1 MKLPNFIQQLRI
13 GAQLL
18 RSSAVEIH
26 LYGEN
31 EASNAYST
39 FSKPH
44 RRLPFLRNKTF
55 GVALLPVPES
65 GIDPFAEP
73 KFRAA
78 RRRRKRALDRGYSF
92 APFEGREQVHRI
104 LAINRSFS
112 HRQGQPMSKSYTDQ
126 AAVARYCESRRSFF
140 GIFDAEKT
148 LRAYCHAPTLGDVAL
163 LARFFGEYDRL
174 EDGIMYLLLS
184 QVVSHFAGERARE
197 DHPLWI
203 MYDTYIGG
211 SAGMRTFKER
221 CGFRPYRVR
230 WVWNPDGGNSADLR
244 Q

>member
-1 MKLPNFIQQLRI
+1 MKLPNFLQQLRI

-18 RSSAVEIH
+18 RSSPLEIR
-26 LYGEN
+26 LYGGN

-44 RRLPFLRNKTF
+44 RRLLFLRNKTF
-55 GVALLPVPES
+55 GVALLPVPDS

-73 KFRAA
+73 KFRAG
-78 RRRRKRALDRGYSF
+78 RRRRKRALDRGYFF
-92 APFEGREQVHRI
+92 AAFEGREQVDRI

-112 HRQGQPMSKSYTDQ
+112 HRQGQPMSNSYIDE
-126 AAVARYCESRRSFF
+126 AAVARYCESRRPFF

-174 EDGIMYLLLS
+174 EEGIMYLLLS
-184 QVVSHFAGERARE
+184 QVVSHFAAELARE
-197 DHPLWI
+197 GHPLWI

-221 CGFRPYRVR
+221 CGFQPYWVR
-230 WVWNPDGGNSADLR
+230 WVWDPDALDRRMLR
-244 Q
+244 